1 MEITVTPSPAAP
13 EAQIKVPDP
22 SLWSIWSLHP
32 GFRPLLFFGIIFTFI
47 SGASMPLFSK
57 LFGDIYGT
65 FLLPPDELK
74 KELLIKCIYMV
85 LVGVLFFFTYYPGLL
100 LLGRLAENVLYSFRT
115 ALFSSLIR
123 KPVTYFDETRVAD
136 LVTRISEDCNV
147 VHKGVGEKV
156 GMFFSMF
163 SQFFLGM
170 GLAFYESWRVSL
182 TLLSLS
188 PLLVIIGVIESKFTE
203 MSAKQA
209 ADVKG
214 ESYAVVQ
221 QSFDAIHSV
230 KAYSNEM
237 SRLEKYLRASV
248 LPFKLGLKRGKSEA
262 LVVATMM
269 AMTLIVYGASFYI
282 SGLYIANGTA
292 TIPEVLAAFLLI
304 MMAVMGLGTAMS
316 QISPVIK
323 SKAAAGSLYKLMHVA
338 EDNLNETG
346 LVTEVKGGIKLENIT
361 FRYPT
366 RKDVT
371 VLENFSLEIKPN
383 TSVALVGTSGGGKST
398 IVNLVQR
405 FYEPELGQVL
415 IDNVPIS
422 DLNLTAF
429 RRQVALVEQHPKLF
443 SGTIRENILF
453 GLFGTGVSF
462 SEKELQEKVIKA
474 SKDANA
480 YDFIMALPK
489 GFDTELAEG
498 KELSGGQMQRISIAR
513 ALIREPKILLLD
525 EPTSALD
532 SQSERQVQEVL
543 DEMMTRLSCTLI
555 VIAHRLSTVK
565 NASKIVVINRG
576 LIAEGTHEELLETSE
591 DYRKLT
597 QGQMIGFADGSN
609 SE

>member
-1 MEITVTPSPAAP
+1 MAKERVVSLPELWKLSPGY
-13 EAQIKVPDP
+13 KRKLVF
-22 SLWSIWSLHP
+22 
-32 GFRPLLFFGIIFTFI
+32 GFIVGLFAGFGFPAF
-47 SGASMPLFSK
+47 ANLM
-57 LFGDIYGT
+57 GDIFAT
-65 FLLPPDELK
+65 FTLPPDELRS
-74 KELLIKCIYMV
+74 ELLKTCLILAGVAVVWFVAIYASSVQFTYVGHKSAHNLKAKFFLSMMNKPISFFDNNKGSDLLSKMAEEGTLVQDGIGDKVGSVWFFGCQFV
-85 LVGVLFFFTYYPGLL
+85 LSLGIAFYRSWSVTLALLAVSPLMIVSGVLNTKATFNSNQAV
-100 LLGRLAENVLYSFRT
+100 LAVEQQTSN
-115 ALFSSLIR
+115 
-123 KPVTYFDETRVAD
+123 
-136 LVTRISEDCNV
+136 
-147 VHKGVGEKV
+147 
-156 GMFFSMF
+156 
-163 SQFFLGM
+163 
-170 GLAFYESWRVSL
+170 
-182 TLLSLS
+182 LS
-188 PLLVIIGVIESKFTE
+188 
-203 MSAKQA
+203 
-209 ADVKG
+209 
-214 ESYAVVQ
+214 Q
-221 QSFDAIHSV
+221 QSFSAVKTV
-230 KAYSNEM
+230 KAFSAEDVVT
-237 SRLEKYLRASV
+237 KKFADFAKK
-248 LPFKLGLKRGKSEA
+248 PFQAGIKRSKTESFAFTCSFALIFITYGL
-262 LVVATMM
+262 
-269 AMTLIVYGASFYI
+269 
-282 SGLYIANGTA
+282 GLYIAGIFVANGRA
-292 TIPEVLAAFLLI
+292 EPPEVLAALFSVIFALQGISTAGTFLPD
-304 MMAVMGLGTAMS
+304 VTKGL
-316 QISPVIK
+316 
-323 SKAAAGSLYKLMHVA
+323 AAATSLYKLIEEK

-346 LVTEVKGGIKLENIT
+346 LVTEVNGGIKLENIT

-462 SEKELQEKVIKA
+462 SEKELDEKVIKA
-474 SKDANA
+474 CKDANA
-480 YDFIMALPK
+480 YDFIMDLPK